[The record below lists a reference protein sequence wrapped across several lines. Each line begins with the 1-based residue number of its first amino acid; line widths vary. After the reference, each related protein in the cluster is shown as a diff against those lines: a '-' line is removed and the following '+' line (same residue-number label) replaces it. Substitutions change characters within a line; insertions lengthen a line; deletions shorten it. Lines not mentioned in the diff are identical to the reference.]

1 MEVSEAKRLKALE
14 DENAR
19 LKTLLSEQMLDA
31 AHSASFSQ
39 KMYGPPRRCEG
50 PRHRKMT
57 IPVA

>member
-39 KMYGPPRRCEG
+39 KMYGRLVGARG
-50 PRHRKMT
+50 RD
-57 IPVA
+57 VAK

>member
-19 LKTLLSEQMLDA
+19 LKKLPEQMLDA